1 MCQQLNM
8 IDAHNAKIPPRK
20 KDKESLPE
28 ISSIN
33 VNAKYRI
40 HRDPKKPG
48 PGEYVRKYHNV
59 GFVDGASKALLSH
72 PVGGVSAF
80 SVAS

>member
-1 MCQQLNM
+1 M
-8 IDAHNAKIPPRK
+8 
-20 KDKESLPE
+20 PE

-59 GFVDGASKALLSH
+59 GFVDAATTSN
-72 PVGGVSAF
+72 PIGGVSAF
-80 SVAS
+80 SVASQAEEL